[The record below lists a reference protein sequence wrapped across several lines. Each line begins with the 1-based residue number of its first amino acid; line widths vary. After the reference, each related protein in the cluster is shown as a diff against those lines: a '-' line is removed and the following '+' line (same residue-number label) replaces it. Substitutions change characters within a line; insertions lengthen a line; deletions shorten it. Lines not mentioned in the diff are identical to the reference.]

1 ACVYAQEKQADYQKN
16 SPEAQAT
23 SATNAIENLKKAIE
37 LDPKK
42 YLKMCKN
49 DSKLHTIQKDV
60 RFFALFQGKQ

>member
-1 ACVYAQEKQADYQKN
+1 VYAQEKQADYQQ
-16 SPEAQAT
+16 SFPEALAT
-23 SATNAIENLKKAIE
+23 STTKAIENLKKAIE

-60 RFFALFQGKQ
+60 RFLALFQGKQ